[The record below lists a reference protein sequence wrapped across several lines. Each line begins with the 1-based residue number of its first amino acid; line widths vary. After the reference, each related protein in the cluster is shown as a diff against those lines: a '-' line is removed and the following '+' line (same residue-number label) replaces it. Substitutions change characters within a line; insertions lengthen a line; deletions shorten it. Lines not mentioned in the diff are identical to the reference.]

1 MRMSKLIGNVVI
13 LVAGGFLFA
22 GAAIAVGVLFMYA
35 VGVALARRLK
45 AVAGKPTPAIS

>member
-1 MRMSKLIGNVVI
+1 MGKLIGNVVI

-22 GAAIAVGVLFMYA
+22 GCAIAVGVLLMYA

-45 AVAGKPTPAIS
+45 AVAGKSMPALS